1 MSKGSTAIQQ
11 DLKTLQPGDYDVS
24 PRADIDALN
33 IAYTAASQVQER
45 AAKLKKELYRVRM
58 ARSQ

>member
-11 DLKTLQPGDYDVS
+11 DLKTLQPGDYVS